1 MTSDM
6 ILNDEQSSLFRGRE
20 RRALRS
26 YRPQRGQ
33 KGSAAAAPEELK
45 GTFEASR
52 QKTLPWPVLLF
63 LVAIIVPW
71 IITLGDI
78 RLSSYRI
85 VLIATLI
92 PSLVKWASGKAGP
105 IRATDLALLMYSVW
119 SVVSLFTVHGWS
131 AGLQPSAILFIE
143 TTSAYFLARSYIRCL
158 DDFYNMTRFLFW
170 MVVLVLPFA
179 IVEAFSGQN
188 VFLKLFSMVLPS
200 TPYMPAE
207 PRWGLRR
214 VQAFAEHPIL
224 FGVCVGSF
232 FSLVHLVLGY
242 GRSVIRRFAMSGV
255 IAVATFLSL
264 SAGPMGALAVQG
276 LLITWDRMFRNYKW
290 RWRIILGAVF
300 VINLAIAAI
309 PNESLIMFYIKHLTF
324 DEFTAYFRVLIWQYA
339 SQSALNHP
347 FFGVGLG
354 EWERPYW
361 MPESI
366 DMFWLIHAVRYG
378 IPAALLMLLA
388 FTLAFFSV
396 SSKKDLND
404 RLSACRAAYL
414 LCMAG
419 FFLAGWAVHYW
430 SASYVLFLFL
440 LGSGLWLLEV
450 ETSSSGEEG
459 GLQHRRRRGSGKMLQ
474 G

>member
-1 MTSDM
+1 M
-6 ILNDEQSSLFRGRE
+6 
-20 RRALRS
+20 
-26 YRPQRGQ
+26 
-33 KGSAAAAPEELK
+33 
-45 GTFEASR
+45 
-52 QKTLPWPVLLF
+52 F
-63 LVAIIVPW
+63 LTAVVVPW

-78 RLSSYRI
+78 RLSAYRI
-85 VLIATLI
+85 VLIATLV
-92 PSLVKWASGKAGP
+92 PSLVKWVSGKAGP

-119 SVVSLFTVHGWS
+119 SVMSLFTVHGWR

-143 TTSAYFLARSYIRCL
+143 TTSAYFLARSYIRSF

-170 MVVLVLPFA
+170 IVVFILPFA

-188 VFLKLFSMVLPS
+188 VLLKLFSLVLPS

-224 FGVCVGSF
+224 FGVCVGSI

-242 GRSVIRRFAMSGV
+242 DRSVIQRLMMSGT
-255 IAVATFLSL
+255 VAATAFLSL
-264 SAGPMGALAVQG
+264 SAGPIGAVAVQG
-276 LLITWDRMFRNYKW
+276 LLITWDRMFSRYRW
-290 RWRIILGAVF
+290 RWRIILSIVL
-300 VINLAIAAI
+300 VVNLAIAAI
-309 PNESLIMFYIKHLTF
+309 PNQSLIMFYIKHLTF

-354 EWERPYW
+354 EWARPYW

-388 FTLAFFSV
+388 FTLAFYSV
-396 SSKKDLND
+396 SSKKNLND
-404 RLSACRAAYL
+404 RLASCRAAYL

-419 FFLAGWAVHYW
+419 FFIAGWAVHYW
-430 SASYVLFLFL
+430 NASYVWFLFL
-440 LGSGLWLLEV
+440 LGSGLWLLDV
-450 ETSSSGEEG
+450 EEPSSAMDGDPRSCP
-459 GLQHRRRRGSGKMLQ
+459 RRGSRTMLRS
-474 G
+474 